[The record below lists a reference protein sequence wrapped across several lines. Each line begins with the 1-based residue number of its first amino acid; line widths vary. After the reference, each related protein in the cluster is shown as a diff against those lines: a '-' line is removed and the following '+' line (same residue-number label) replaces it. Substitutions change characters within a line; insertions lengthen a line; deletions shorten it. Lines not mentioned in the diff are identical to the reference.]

1 MDIEN
6 KMEELL
12 LEKNDILLVH
22 IKNMEIIL
30 DLMNI
35 IYNLFQ
41 KIYQ

>member
-35 IYNLFQ
+35 IYNLF
-41 KIYQ
+41 